1 MLKITPYIPIL
12 VPIIAIGGL
21 FYPLLGYL
29 LLIDMIALMLIS
41 PFKGR
46 FFCGNL
52 CSRGLFND
60 FILSRISRKIK
71 IPGLFKNMAFRIII
85 LIFMMSFMIFR
96 VIQSQGI
103 VHKLGAILVSIY
115 IMQTLIISIIA
126 VTVSPRAWCHFCPAG
141 TIQRFFDR
149 KNHILKAHKD
159 KCIKCGICNQVCPMQ
174 IPVREIINHP
184 DCIKCGRCIDSCPKK
199 VLYFKD

>member
-1 MLKITPYIPIL
+1 MLKITPYIPII
-12 VPIIAIGGL
+12 VPIVIIGGL
-21 FYPLLGYL
+21 FNPLFGYFL
-29 LLIDMIALMLIS
+29 LLDMILLMIIS

-60 FILSRISRKIK
+60 FILSKISRKIK
-71 IPGLFKNMAFRIII
+71 IPSLFKNMKFRIVV
-85 LIFMMSFMIFR
+85 LTLMMSFMIYR

-103 VHKLGAILVSIY
+103 IYKLGAVFVSMY

-126 VTVSPRAWCHFCPAG
+126 VTISPRAWCNFCPAG

-149 KNHILKAHKD
+149 KKYLLKADKS
-159 KCIKCGICNQVCPMQ
+159 KCINCGICNKVCPME
-174 IPVREIINHP
+174 IPVKDIINHP
-184 DCIKCGRCIDSCPKK
+184 DCIKCGRCVAACPKK
-199 VLYFKD
+199 ALSF